1 MINFYFI
8 LKIIMEGKYK
18 KDILKDH
25 SILGKD
31 YTKAFLI

>member
-1 MINFYFI
+1 M
-8 LKIIMEGKYK
+8 KEKYK

-31 YTKAFLI
+31 YTKVFLI